1 MTRHLLR
8 KTFYG
13 LWCTVAG
20 LTVLCTFFI
29 AWISYTAGS
38 IEGYRLGIAKSER
51 DNPLRTLVESGRP
64 FVYDNGIAIPV
75 KVVRSKK
82 APYYII
88 SPETK

>member
-20 LTVLCTFFI
+20 LLTVVLFLVTWI
-29 AWISYTAGS
+29 ANTLGS
-38 IEGYRLGIAKSER
+38 IEGYRLGIAKADMSSPFKAR
-51 DNPLRTLVESGRP
+51 VESGQP
-64 FVYDNGIAIPV
+64 FVYDNGMMYPV
-75 KVVRSKK
+75 KVIKGKK

-88 SPETK
+88 HPETK